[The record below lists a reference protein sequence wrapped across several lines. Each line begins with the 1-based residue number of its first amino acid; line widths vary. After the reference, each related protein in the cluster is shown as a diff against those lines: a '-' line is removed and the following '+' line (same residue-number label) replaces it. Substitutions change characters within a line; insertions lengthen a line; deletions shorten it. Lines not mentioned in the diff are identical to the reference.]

1 MALAKIKPTTS
12 KELIKRVIIGLLVIS
27 NIGLGTALITTSNE
41 LNNEI
46 ASYKESV
53 KNAKEEIKALKSE
66 NKKLEKQASLIVNSE
81 SDIRIIRED
90 LIEAVKRIVEE
101 RDREIQDVDILRAF
115 KSTENRVMEEYIR
128 TAALILATM
137 ETETNFKHIVS
148 TNKNGT
154 VDYGI
159 MQVNEVVVPHLR
171 EALGDHLDPIHNRNH
186 NVEGGSYE
194 IYECYLKAKDKHPE
208 DVIWWTYA
216 YYNRG
221 LYFEGTDAWKNPNN
235 PNYKRVHKQANT
247 RSNIFKDSYNAYY
260 EALTA
265 SL

>member
-1 MALAKIKPTTS
+1 MALSKIKSTNN
-12 KELIKRVIIGLLVIS
+12 KELIKKIIIGLLVVS
-27 NIGLGTALITTSNE
+27 NIGLGTALIKTSNE

-53 KNAKEEIKALKSE
+53 NNIKEKIKKLKFT
-66 NKKLEKQASLIVNSE
+66 NKELEKQASLVVNSE

-90 LIEAVKRIVEE
+90 LIEAVKRIVNE
-101 RDREIQDVDILRAF
+101 RDRDIQDVDILRAL
-115 KSTENRVMEEYIR
+115 KSTENRVMDEYVR

-137 ETETNFKHIVS
+137 ETETNFKYIVN
-148 TNKNGT
+148 TNNNGT
-154 VDYGI
+154 KDYGI
-159 MQVNEVVVPHLR
+159 MQVNEVVVPHLK
-171 EALGDHLDPIHNRNH
+171 EALGDWIDPINNNNH

-221 LYFEGTDAWKNPNN
+221 LYFEGTDAWKNPSH
-235 PNYKRVHKQANT
+235 PSYEKVHKQANV